1 MQRILVILLFALYV
15 LAPQVVR
22 AQDPACQTFRWDVNG
37 DENVDV
43 GDVMSLARKINANEQ
58 FEYQPIMPTT
68 RQLKVLD
75 IGNSFSEDALHDLD
89 GIVRATG
96 ADLSQ
101 MCVYMLYLG
110 GASFHDW
117 VLSYNNDSKA
127 YYSLRKI
134 TGGLTPAI
142 SAGFSYDP
150 ELMVDVLT
158 EVRWDVI
165 VIHQRSGIQHYYN
178 GWHNVNDVNGDLD
191 AFLEILHRHQPQ
203 ARIDFMLCH
212 APSSYIGQP
221 NGCSD
226 TDQLWRKN
234 MLSAAD
240 IRRND
245 GIAKILP
252 YGTTIQNLRHVAPE
266 GDTELSRDGLH
277 LSFGLARYAA
287 ACTYYQT
294 EIAPFLGIDIVGNTY
309 RPQLGG
315 WEVEPENSTLSAPI
329 PVTDEN
335 APLAQMAA
343 YMASSFWWQITE
355 PADYQS
361 LFAEMPK

>member
-1 MQRILVILLFALYV
+1 MFRILVIILFPVFALV
-15 LAPQVVR
+15 PQQTW
-22 AQDPACQTFRWDVNG
+22 AQDPSCQTFRWDVNG
-37 DENVDV
+37 DDNVDI
-43 GDVMSLARKINANEQ
+43 GDVVSLARKVNANEQ
-58 FEYQPIMPTT
+58 FEYQPILPAT

-75 IGNSFSEDALHDLD
+75 IGNSFSEDATHDLD

-101 MCVYMLYLG
+101 LCVYMLYMG

-117 VLSYNNDSKA
+117 VLAYNNQNTT
-127 YYSLRKI
+127 YYTLRKI

-142 SAGFSYDP
+142 SAGFSNDP

-158 EVRWDVI
+158 EVKWDVI
-165 VIHQRSGIQHYYN
+165 IIHQRSGIQHYYN

-212 APSSYIGQP
+212 APSSYIGQS

-245 GIAKILP
+245 GISKILP
-252 YGTTIQNLRHVAPE
+252 YGTTIQNLRHLAPE

-294 EIAPFLGIDIVGNTY
+294 EIAPFLGIDILGNTY
-309 RPQLGG
+309 RPELAG
-315 WEVEPENSTLSAPI
+315 WELDLENSKVSVPI
-329 PVTDEN
+329 PVTDQN

-343 YMASSFWWQITE
+343 YMATSFWWQITL
-355 PADYQS
+355 PSLYQP
-361 LFAEMPK
+361 LFEDKP